1 MVTIVGYSIRTQK
14 DGEKKQ
20 YIALELEGDVEMV
33 QSQQTGRFYA
43 TVRRCTVTSSF
54 DELTAQRMVN
64 KQMPG
69 SIVRVPCSGYDYIVP
84 ESGEVINLSYRW
96 DYQPE
101 GAGRVYQPRQR
112 VAAAQP
118 ANEEELV
125 VEEEP
130 VVV

>member
-43 TVRRCTVTSSF
+43 TVRRCTVSSSF

-69 SIVRVPCSGYDYIVP
+69 TIVRVPCSGYEFTVP

-101 GAGRVYQPRQR
+101 GPGRVYQTRQK
-112 VAAAQP
+112 AAVMQQE
-118 ANEEELV
+118 NEEEII
-125 VEEEP
+125 VEEE